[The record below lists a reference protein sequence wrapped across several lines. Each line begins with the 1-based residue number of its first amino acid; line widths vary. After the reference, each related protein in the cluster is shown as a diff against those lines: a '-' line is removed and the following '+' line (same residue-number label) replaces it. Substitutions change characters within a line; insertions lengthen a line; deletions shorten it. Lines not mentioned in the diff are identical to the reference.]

1 MKYLFINVLAGSG
14 STGKIA
20 ADKCRELQK
29 QGHQCVLAYGRGEAN
44 CEDIRTY
51 KIGTKLDYCI
61 HGVKTRLFDRHGF
74 GSVRATKK
82 FLKWVRVYDPD
93 VIWLH
98 NIHGYYINI
107 EMLFDYLKSTD
118 KKVYWTLHDCW
129 AFTGHCIYFTA
140 VKCNKWK
147 TQCDQCPQKGRYPS
161 SALFSNACN
170 NFKRKK
176 TAFTGVNNMT
186 LVVPSYWLESIVK
199 ESFLKKYDIAVVHN
213 KIDANI
219 FKPTPSNFRVR
230 YGMENK
236 KIVLGVANAWEDRK
250 GLNDFV
256 KLSKMLD
263 DQYVIVLVGLKRS
276 QMRKLSKRVDSFE
289 RIENTKGLAAVF
301 TAADAFVRSSMEK
314 PLGMTTEEAQAW
326 ITKSNGLEVGGM
338 TIPPDINKLYDCIIK
353 LTGGNKKKGNSSGFR
368 CIGKLSNA
376 RELAVVYSVADVFV
390 NPTYEDNYPTVNL
403 EAAACGTTVIT
414 YDIGGCRETIEYN
427 ADVGNAVS
435 KKIY

>member
-20 ADKCRELQK
+20 AAKCRELQK

-129 AFTGHCIYFTA
+129 AFTGHCTYFSY
-140 VKCNKWK
+140 VKCDKWK
-147 TQCDQCPQKGRYPS
+147 TGCHNCNQKNKYPGS
-161 SALFSNACN
+161 FLLDRS
-170 NFKRKK
+170 RKNYIQK
-176 TAFTGVNNMT
+176 KKIFLNVSDLTIFT
-186 LVVPSYWLESIVK
+186 PSKWLEKLVK
-199 ESFLKKYDIAVVHN
+199 ESFLKGYRTEVIYN
-213 KIDANI
+213 KVETKV
-219 FKPTPSNFRVR
+219 FRPVPSHFREQ
-230 YGMENK
+230 YGLK
-236 KIVLGVANAWEDRK
+236 DKRIILGVANVWEKRK
-250 GLNDFV
+250 GLDDFI
-256 KLSKMLD
+256 KLAELLNE
-263 DQYVIVLVGLKRS
+263 QYAIVLVGLNERMM
-276 QMRKLSKRVDSFE
+276 QNVFHRLKRVKKPK
-289 RIENTKGLAAVF
+289 RIYA
-301 TAADAFVRSSMEK
+301 EK
-314 PLGMTTEEAQAW
+314 TNICGV
-326 ITKSNGLEVGGM
+326 N
-338 TIPPDINKLYDCIIK
+338 
-353 LTGGNKKKGNSSGFR
+353 NKKKGCMAIPPGIESLYRSIVVMFGEDIQESEQTATVICLKR
-368 CIGKLSNA
+368 TESAG
-376 RELAVVYSVADVFV
+376 ELAQIYTAADVFV

-403 EAAACGTTVIT
+403 EAQACGTRVIT
-414 YDIGGCRETIEYN
+414 YDVGGCRETI
-427 ADVGNAVS
+427 GL
-435 KKIY
+435 